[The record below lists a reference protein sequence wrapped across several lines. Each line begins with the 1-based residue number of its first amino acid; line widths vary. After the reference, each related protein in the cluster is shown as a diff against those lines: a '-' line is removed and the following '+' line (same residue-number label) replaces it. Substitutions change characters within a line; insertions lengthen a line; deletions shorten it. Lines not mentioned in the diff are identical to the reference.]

1 MTMEIIIDTMRSED
15 WDAVRTIYE
24 EGIAT
29 KNATFETDA
38 PEWDQWDAA
47 HLQDCRL
54 VARANGQV
62 VGWAAL
68 SPVSSRCVYAG
79 VVEESVYVSES
90 ARGQGVGK
98 KLLLALIE
106 ASEQAGMWMI
116 QTGIF
121 PENEASLQLHRNC
134 GFRVV
139 GYREK
144 IGQMDGVW
152 RDTLLLERRSTV
164 VGV

>member
-1 MTMEIIIDTMRSED
+1 MDVTIEAMQPED
-15 WDAVRTIYE
+15 WETVRAIYD

-29 KNATFETDA
+29 KNATFETAA
-38 PEWDQWDAA
+38 PEWEKWDAA
-47 HLQDCRL
+47 HLKDCRL
-54 VARANGQV
+54 VARANGEV

-79 VVEESVYVSES
+79 VVEESVYISAA

-98 KLLLALIE
+98 KLLLVLIE
-106 ASEQAGMWMI
+106 ASEQAGIWMI

-152 RDTLLLERRSTV
+152 RDTLLLERRSVV

>member
-29 KNATFETDA
+29 KNATFETAA
-38 PEWDQWDAA
+38 PVWDQWDAA

>member
-1 MTMEIIIDTMRSED
+1 MNVIIEAMQPQD
-15 WDAVRTIYE
+15 WPTVRAIYL

-29 KNATFETDA
+29 KNATFEISA
-38 PEWDQWDAA
+38 PEWEKWDVA
-47 HLQDCRL
+47 HLKNCRL
-54 VARANGQV
+54 VARHNGQV

-79 VVEESVYVSES
+79 VAEESIYISES
-90 ARGQGVGK
+90 ARGQGVGF
-98 KLLLALIE
+98 KLLSALIE
-106 ASEQAGMWMI
+106 ESEQAGLWTI

-121 PENEASLQLHRNC
+121 PENKVSLHLHERC
-134 GFRVV
+134 GFRVLGV
-139 GYREK
+139 REK

-152 RDTLLLERRSTV
+152 RDVVLMERRSRV

>member
-1 MTMEIIIDTMRSED
+1 MDIIIEAMQPHD
-15 WDAVRTIYE
+15 WPAVRAIYL

-38 PEWDQWDAA
+38 PEWKKWDNG
-47 HLQDCRL
+47 HLKNCRL
-54 VARANGQV
+54 VARINDQV

-79 VVEESVYVSES
+79 VAEESIYISAS

-98 KLLLALIE
+98 RLLAALIE
-106 ASEQAGMWMI
+106 ESEQAGLWTI

-121 PENEASLQLHRNC
+121 PENTVSIHLHEQC
-134 GFRVV
+134 GFRVLGV
-139 GYREK
+139 REK
-144 IGQMDGVW
+144 VGQMDGVW
-152 RDTLLLERRSTV
+152 RNVVLMERRSRV

>member
-1 MTMEIIIDTMRSED
+1 MDVVIDVMQPED
-15 WDAVRTIYE
+15 WPAVRAIYL

-38 PEWDQWDAA
+38 PEWEKWDSS
-47 HLQDCRL
+47 HLKVCRL
-54 VARANGQV
+54 VARLDGQV

-68 SPVSSRCVYAG
+68 SPVSSRRVYAG
-79 VVEESVYVSES
+79 VAEESIYISEV

-98 KLLLALIE
+98 KLLNALIE
-106 ASEQAGMWMI
+106 ASEQAGIWTL

-121 PENEASLQLHRNC
+121 PENEISIRLHERC
-134 GFRVV
+134 GFRVLGV
-139 GYREK
+139 REK

-152 RDTLLLERRSTV
+152 RDVVLMERRSRV

>member
-1 MTMEIIIDTMRSED
+1 MNLVIDAMQPQD
-15 WDAVRTIYE
+15 WPAARAIYL

-38 PEWDQWDAA
+38 PEWEKWDAA
-47 HLQDCRL
+47 HLKDCRL
-54 VARANGQV
+54 VARLSGQV

-79 VVEESVYVSES
+79 VAENSIYIGAAV
-90 ARGQGVGK
+90 RGQGIGK
-98 KLLLALIE
+98 KLLGALVE
-106 ASEQAGMWMI
+106 ASERAGIWTL

-121 PENEASLQLHRNC
+121 PENKASLHLHELC
-134 GFRVV
+134 GFRVLGV
-139 GYREK
+139 REK

-152 RDTLLLERRSTV
+152 RDVVLMERRSRV
-164 VGV
+164 VGA

>member
-1 MTMEIIIDTMRSED
+1 MDIIIEAMQPDD
-15 WDAVRTIYE
+15 WPVVRAIYL

-38 PEWDQWDAA
+38 PAWEKWDSG
-47 HLQDCRL
+47 HLPQPRL
-54 VARANGQV
+54 VARMNGQV

-68 SPVSSRCVYAG
+68 SPVSSRRVYAG
-79 VVEESVYVSES
+79 VTEESVYISG
-90 ARGQGVGK
+90 AIRGQGIGK
-98 KLLLALIE
+98 KLLSALVK
-106 ASEQAGMWMI
+106 ASEQAGIWTI

-121 PENEASLQLHRNC
+121 PENKVSIHLHESC

-139 GYREK
+139 GLREK

-152 RDTLLLERRSTV
+152 RDVVFMERRSKV
-164 VGV
+164 SGV

>member
-1 MTMEIIIDTMRSED
+1 MELTIETMQPGD
-15 WDAVRTIYE
+15 WEAVRAIYE

-29 KNATFETDA
+29 KNATFETAA
-38 PEWDQWDAA
+38 PEWEKWDAA
-47 HLQDCRL
+47 HLKDCRL
-54 VARANGQV
+54 VARLNGQV
-62 VGWAAL
+62 IGWAAL

-79 VVEESVYVSES
+79 VAEESVYISAA

-98 KLLLALIE
+98 KLLTALIE
-106 ASEQAGMWMI
+106 ASEQAGFWMI

-121 PENEASLQLHRNC
+121 PENEASIQLHRNC
-134 GFRVV
+134 GFRIV

-152 RDTLLLERRSTV
+152 RDTLLLERRSGV
-164 VGV
+164 VGT

>member
-1 MTMEIIIDTMRSED
+1 MDTVIDVMQPED
-15 WDAVRTIYE
+15 WPAVRAIYL

-29 KNATFETDA
+29 KNATFETGA
-38 PEWDQWDAA
+38 PEWEKWDSS
-47 HLQDCRL
+47 HLKTCRL
-54 VARANGQV
+54 VARLNGQV

-79 VVEESVYVSES
+79 VAEESIYISEV

-98 KLLLALIE
+98 KLLNALVD
-106 ASEQAGMWMI
+106 ASERAGIWTL

-121 PENEASLQLHRNC
+121 PENEISIRLHERC
-134 GFRVV
+134 GFRVLGV
-139 GYREK
+139 REK

-152 RDTLLLERRSTV
+152 RDVVLMERRSQV